1 MNASPPAATLPALG
15 LPGAAALVVGGQG
28 GVGAA
33 LAAGLR
39 ARHPQAAVRVSV
51 RGPKGADSLSDDLL
65 IDLQDEASIEAA
77 AHTLAAQC
85 AAQGQS
91 LRALV
96 VASGFLHQQGSGPE
110 RSWRQLDAAYLQQAF
125 AVNAIG
131 PALLIKHFFP
141 HLARSGPVLAAFLSA
156 RVGSIEDNALG
167 GWYGYRASKAALNQL
182 VRTASIE
189 LRRHNRDAVCVALH
203 PGTVDTGLSRPFAKQ
218 GLRVRPP
225 ERAAAEMLDTL
236 AALGPAD
243 NGGFRAYDGS
253 TVPW

>member
-1 MNASPPAATLPALG
+1 MNAPALSATWPALG
-15 LPGAAALVVGGQG
+15 LRGAVALVVGGQG
-28 GVGAA
+28 GVGSA

-39 ARHPQAAVRVSV
+39 TRHPQAAVRVSG
-51 RGPKGADSLSDDLL
+51 RRPQGAGGPTHDLL
-65 IDLQDEASIEAA
+65 IDLQDESSIAA
-77 AHTLAAQC
+77 AAEALAAQC
-85 AAQGQS
+85 ATQGQS

-96 VASGFLHQQGSGPE
+96 VATGFLHQQGSGPE
-110 RSWRQLDAAYLQQAF
+110 RSWRQLDVAYLQQAF

-141 HLARSGPVLAAFLSA
+141 LLARSGPVLAAFLSA

-182 VRTASIE
+182 VRTSAIE

-203 PGTVDTGLSRPFAKQ
+203 PGTVDTGLSQPFAKQ
-218 GLRVRPP
+218 GLRVRLP
-225 ERAAAEMLDTL
+225 EVAAAEMIEAL
-236 AALGPAD
+236 AGLGPAD
-243 NGGFRAYDGS
+243 SGSFRAYDGS

>member
-1 MNASPPAATLPALG
+1 MSPPAPTLPALG
-15 LPGAAALVVGGQG
+15 LPGATALVVGGQG
-28 GVGAA
+28 GLGAA
-33 LAAGLR
+33 LAAGLC
-39 ARHPQAAVRVSV
+39 ARHPQAVVRVSV
-51 RGPKGADSLSDDLL
+51 RSLQGTGDPADDLV
-65 IDLQDEASIEAA
+65 IDLQDEATIEAA
-77 AHTLAAQC
+77 AQTLATQC

-91 LRALV
+91 LRCLV
-96 VASGFLHQQGSGPE
+96 VATGFLHWQGAGPE

-141 HLARSGPVLAAFLSA
+141 LLARSGPVLAAFLSA

-182 VRTASIE
+182 VRTSAIE

-203 PGTVDTGLSRPFAKQ
+203 PGTVDTGLSQPFAKQ
-218 GLRVRPP
+218 GLRVRLP
-225 ERAAAEMLDTL
+225 EVAAAEMIEAL
-236 AALGPAD
+236 AGLGPAD
-243 NGGFRAYDGS
+243 SGSFRAYDGS